1 MKMQF
6 RFRDII
12 YLCPTFFL
20 ILGGALKVIYG
31 SGNDHPYYHLIGT
44 PFGIAAGYLV
54 VIQLLVMFLIPQF
67 RHSLRSHFE
76 TLILPKVEKQ
86 ERHELFAFTAL
97 TFPIFSY
104 LYFWLTKSHLFQG
117 VDGDYLIAMNSNQR
131 LFENPPYFFTSNI
144 LQGLG
149 GNVFFPINVRLD
161 LGFNFLYY
169 VGSLSEVGQV
179 GALTIWASSLFYSS
193 WYLFNSLQLRFST
206 SASSAAIL
214 TFCCLF
220 PSSTNFTSILLQM
233 PSLATLISGLCL
245 MLALRNKMLLSKSR
259 NKFVVF
265 TAILVLYLAFLYPT
279 WLIIFIPYYGFYLL
293 CTMKFQRSRSTFR
306 YIQRHSVVKVASLSL
321 IYLATSILI
330 LIYIAGFFLNSSA
343 FIFGADMESV
353 KWMLK
358 QISLVFRSPL
368 NASFVLL
375 SLLGALIAIFIKS
388 QIRSF
393 VGCFLGSYLIQVIY
407 GLLAF
412 FGLVQNK
419 LPFPV
424 YFEIALYPSLS
435 LLFVLIM
442 QSASKILKSSLTKL
456 DTI

>member
-1 MKMQF
+1 
-6 RFRDII
+6 
-12 YLCPTFFL
+12 
-20 ILGGALKVIYG
+20 
-31 SGNDHPYYHLIGT
+31 
-44 PFGIAAGYLV
+44 
-54 VIQLLVMFLIPQF
+54 
-67 RHSLRSHFE
+67 
-76 TLILPKVEKQ
+76 
-86 ERHELFAFTAL
+86 
-97 TFPIFSY
+97 
-104 LYFWLTKSHLFQG
+104 
-117 VDGDYLIAMNSNQR
+117 
-131 LFENPPYFFTSNI
+131 
-144 LQGLG
+144 
-149 GNVFFPINVRLD
+149 
-161 LGFNFLYY
+161 
-169 VGSLSEVGQV
+169 
-179 GALTIWASSLFYSS
+179 
-193 WYLFNSLQLRFST
+193 
-206 SASSAAIL
+206 
-214 TFCCLF
+214 
-220 PSSTNFTSILLQM
+220 
-233 PSLATLISGLCL
+233 
-245 MLALRNKMLLSKSR
+245 
-259 NKFVVF
+259 
-265 TAILVLYLAFLYPT
+265 
-279 WLIIFIPYYGFYLL
+279 
-293 CTMKFQRSRSTFR
+293 MKFQRSRSTFR